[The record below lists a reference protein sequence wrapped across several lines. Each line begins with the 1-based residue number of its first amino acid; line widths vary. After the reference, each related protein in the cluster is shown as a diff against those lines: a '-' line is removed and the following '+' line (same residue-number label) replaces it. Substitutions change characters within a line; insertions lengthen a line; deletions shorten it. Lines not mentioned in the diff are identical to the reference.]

1 MNGKT
6 RQPAPDGR
14 HHDIVIAGSGL
25 TGSILAAAL
34 TKDVRPR
41 LRVALC
47 GRAGAD
53 RDDPRAYAIAPGVR
67 LMLEVLGIWEKVAAD
82 AAPVMEMRIT
92 DSRLE
97 DVVRPLFLSLGEGAN
112 GDAPLAHIVPAA
124 ALAAATDSILE
135 GCAAERIDPGV
146 FTGVETD
153 GGSAR
158 LVGSKASIDGGLIV
172 GADGARSV
180 VREAAGIRTVGWD
193 YGQSGVVATLQAEI
207 PHENRAVQHF
217 LPDGPF
223 ALLPLPQNRYS
234 LVCSMPAKKADALA
248 ALGRKMLKE
257 ELEMRAGAEIGPL
270 TPLTPAV
277 AFPLGLHLARSF
289 VAPRIALAGDAAH
302 RMHPLAGQ
310 GQNMGLRDVAALAQV
325 VLEAARLGQDPGG
338 LDVLERYQRWR
349 RFDTVQFAVVTDGL
363 NRLFSNDIGLVRALR
378 DTGLGLFDRFSG
390 LKRRVARDAAGLSGD
405 VPRLLLGLPA

>member
-1 MNGKT
+1 MNGNTPKAQT
-6 RQPAPDGR
+6 RPFDV
-14 HHDIVIAGSGL
+14 VIAGSGL
-25 TGSILAAAL
+25 TGSILAVAL
-34 TKDVRPR
+34 TGKVRPQ

-53 RDDPRAYAIAPGVR
+53 RNDPRAYAIAPGVR
-67 LMLEVLGIWEKVAAD
+67 LMLEVLGIWERVETR

-97 DVVRPLFLSLGEGAN
+97 DVVRPLMLSLGEGTDS
-112 GDAPLAHIVPAA
+112 DAPLAHIVPAG
-124 ALAAATDSILE
+124 ALAEAADSIL
-135 GCAAERIDPGV
+135 AESAVERVDPGT
-146 FTGVETD
+146 FRGFETD
-153 GGSAR
+153 GGRAL
-158 LVGSKASIDGGLIV
+158 LVGSNATVEGTLV
-172 GADGARSV
+172 VAADGARSV
-180 VREAAGIRTVGWD
+180 LREMAGIRTVGWD

-207 PHENRAVQHF
+207 PHGNRAVQHF

-223 ALLPLPQNRYS
+223 ALLPLPDNLYS
-234 LVCSMPAKKADALA
+234 LVCSMPKDRADALA
-248 ALGRKMLKE
+248 ALAADELKA
-257 ELEMRAGAEIGPL
+257 ELEARAGAEIGPL

-289 VAPRIALAGDAAH
+289 IAPRLALAGDAAH

-325 VLEAARLGQDPGG
+325 IVEAARLGQDIGG

-349 RFDTVQFAVVTDGL
+349 RFDTVQFAMVTDGL
-363 NRLFSNDIGLVRALR
+363 NRLFSNDIGIVRALR
-378 DTGLGLFDRFSG
+378 DTGLGIFDRLSG
-390 LKRRVARDAAGLSGD
+390 LKRQAVRDAAGLSGD